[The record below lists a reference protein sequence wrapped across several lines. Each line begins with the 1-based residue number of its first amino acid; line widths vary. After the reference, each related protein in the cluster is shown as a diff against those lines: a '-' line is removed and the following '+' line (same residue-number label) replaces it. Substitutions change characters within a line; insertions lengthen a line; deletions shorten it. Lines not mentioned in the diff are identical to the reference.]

1 MSMQNLLHDPRPTS
15 PSQWHWYA
23 SKNLTVQLLSNNRLH
38 VTNNAGIPDSY
49 IYTQLVLP
57 PGTYRFGAEASDAQ
71 YGYEPNLLRVVVTP
85 RDELAPATWTGNK
98 GHYVTPANTVD
109 TESTVEFRV
118 MVGPRKNSA
127 VWVSH
132 LFVMTEADYQLMD
145 IANFRWFDGS
155 LIEAK

>member
-1 MSMQNLLHDPRPTS
+1 MLNAD
-15 PSQWHWYA
+15 
-23 SKNLTVQLLSNNRLH
+23 RLH
-38 VTNNAGIPDSY
+38 VMTNADIPDSY
-49 IYTQLVLP
+49 IYTQMTLP
-57 PGTYRFGAEASDAQ
+57 AGTYRFGAEASDAQ
-71 YGYEPNLLRVVVTP
+71 NGFEPNLLRVVVTP
-85 RDELAPATWTGNK
+85 SDELAPATRIGNK
-98 GHYVTPANTVD
+98 GHHVTPANTVD

-127 VWVSH
+127 VWVRH

>member
-1 MSMQNLLHDPRPTS
+1 MKKIISLGLAIVMT
-15 PSQWHWYA
+15 
-23 SKNLTVQLLSNNRLH
+23 LLSA
-38 VTNNAGIPDSY
+38 VA
-49 IYTQLVLP
+49 V
-57 PGTYRFGAEASDAQ
+57 GAAFDPYAQ
-71 YGYEPNLLRVVVTP
+71 NGYDPNLLRVVVAP
-85 RDELAPATWTGNK
+85 RDELAPATWTGNN
-98 GHYVTPANTVD
+98 GHYVTPANTID

-127 VWVSH
+127 VWVRH

>member
-1 MSMQNLLHDPRPTS
+1 MSMRNLLHDPRPVST
-15 PSQWHWYA
+15 SQWRWYA
-23 SKNLTVQLLSNNRLH
+23 SKNLTVQMMGDDRLI
-38 VTNNAGIPDSY
+38 VTNNEDIPDSY
-49 IYTQLVLP
+49 IYTQMTLP
-57 PGTYRFGAEASDAQ
+57 AGTYRFGAEASYAQ
-71 YGYEPNLLRVVVTP
+71 NGYDPNLLRVVVTP
-85 RDELAPATWTGNK
+85 RDELAPATWTGNH

-127 VWVSH
+127 VWVRH